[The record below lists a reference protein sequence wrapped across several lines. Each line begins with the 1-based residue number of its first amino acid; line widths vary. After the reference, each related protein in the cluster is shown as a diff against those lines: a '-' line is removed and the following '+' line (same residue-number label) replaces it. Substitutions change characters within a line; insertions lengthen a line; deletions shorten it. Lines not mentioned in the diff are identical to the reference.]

1 MSEFDILNGK
11 LDMILSRLDRATP
24 TQAAPGAWPTPV
36 QPSESPAPAPAPT
49 IPQTGAFPHLHTR
62 GRTICS
68 LFAGLQYRCWFPEQ
82 GGYAISVE
90 QGRGARILTWL
101 EGTPQPGWDQAA
113 VDAATIM
120 SGPMTAW
127 LVMTD
132 KDCLVNM
139 DG

>member
-11 LDMILSRLDRATP
+11 LDMILARLGYN
-24 TQAAPGAWPTPV
+24 APIP
-36 QPSESPAPAPAPT
+36 PAPQPEPPVGTPEAPLPPPGL
-49 IPQTGAFPHLHTR
+49 PQAGPFPSVHTP
-62 GRTICS
+62 GRTVCN
-68 LFAGLQYRCWFPEQ
+68 LYANAAYRCYFPTT

-90 QGRGARILTWL
+90 QGRGARILTWQ

-127 LVMTD
+127 LVMAD

>member
-11 LDMILSRLDRATP
+11 LDMILSRLGYN
-24 TQAAPGAWPTPV
+24 APIP
-36 QPSESPAPAPAPT
+36 PAPQPAPPPPVGT
-49 IPQTGAFPHLHTR
+49 PEAPLPPPGLPQAGPFPSVHTP
-62 GRTICS
+62 GRTVCN
-68 LFAGLQYRCWFPEQ
+68 LYANAAYRCYFPTT

-90 QGRGARILTWL
+90 QGRGARILTWQ

-113 VDAATIM
+113 VDAGTIM

-127 LVMTD
+127 LVMAD